1 MNERAD
7 EVFLA
12 ASLYYVQGET
22 MDSIARQLRIS
33 RSTVSRLLKQ
43 ARETGVVQITLTDPA
58 GPRSSLTAQLGHRF
72 GVRAHVV
79 PVRDG
84 SSDVHRLDRVARAA
98 GQLVSEA
105 IGDGMVIGTAW
116 GTTLGSVVQYLQ
128 PRLVRGT
135 TVVQMN
141 GAASASDSG
150 LPHVEAINQC
160 FARAFGSQ
168 VVPFPVPAFFD
179 YAETKQAMWRE
190 RSVRRVLALQQQI
203 DLALF
208 SVGGLAAELP
218 SHVYASGYLE
228 GDDMAQLA
236 EHRVVGDVNTVFL
249 REDGTWA
256 DIPLNARASG
266 MPPTQLTSLRRRICI
281 VAGIAKVAPL
291 RGALRAGVATDV
303 VLDEATAR
311 ALVEHP

>member
-22 MDSIARQLRIS
+22 MDAIARQLRIS

-58 GPRSSLTAQLGHRF
+58 GPRSSLADQLGRRF

-105 IGDGMVIGTAW
+105 ITDDMVVGTAW
-116 GTTLGSVVQYLQ
+116 GTTLASVVQHLH
-128 PRLVRGT
+128 PRLVQDT

-141 GAASASDSG
+141 GAASATGSG
-150 LPHVEAINQC
+150 MPHVEAINQC
-160 FARAFGSQ
+160 FAKAFGSQ

-179 YAETKQAMWRE
+179 HAETKQAMWRE
-190 RSVRRVLALQQQI
+190 RSVRRVLALHQQI
-203 DLALF
+203 GLALF
-208 SVGGLAAELP
+208 GVGGLAAELP
-218 SHVYASGYLE
+218 SHVYANGYLDS
-228 GDDMAQLA
+228 DDMQQLD
-236 EHRVVGDVNTVFL
+236 EHKVVGDVNTVFL

-266 MPPTQLTSLRRRICI
+266 IPPNQLRRIPRRICI
-281 VAGIAKVAPL
+281 VAGTAKVAPL

-311 ALVEHP
+311 ALVERS